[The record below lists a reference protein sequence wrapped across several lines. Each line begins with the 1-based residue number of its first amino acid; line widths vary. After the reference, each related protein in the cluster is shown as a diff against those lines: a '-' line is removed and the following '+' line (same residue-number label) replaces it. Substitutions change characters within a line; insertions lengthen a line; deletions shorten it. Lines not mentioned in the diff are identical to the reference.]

1 MSDFQDKP
9 DSVQHSLM
17 KGDSFLAVY
26 LNDSP
31 ASYFCEDFLE
41 KEMSLSG
48 KEVAGLQLKFCKYDE
63 LADGGPPPSTKPG
76 HTPWARTSPPLSNN
90 NWARATLQDVVGAC
104 RILPPFC
111 GRAGFARPE
120 HFPSVWSAALAGTS
134 GGVGCSPAGRH
145 LQAWKPSIESS

>member
-76 HTPWARTSPPLSNN
+76 HTL
-90 NWARATLQDVVGAC
+90 
-104 RILPPFC
+104 
-111 GRAGFARPE
+111 
-120 HFPSVWSAALAGTS
+120 
-134 GGVGCSPAGRH
+134 
-145 LQAWKPSIESS
+145 